1 MSFRHY
7 FYTKGEP
14 WNGMRLWIAPRVLY
28 SLHALLM
35 CSVEITSSGE
45 DRARPFLERTSGKNA
60 EGEDAKG
67 KGAIFVTWHDQTFAF
82 LHLLRDNDLTAI
94 SSQSRSARLHA
105 AWLQLMGINIVWG
118 SAGKREGVQALRAF
132 LPILRDGK
140 IILIAPDGP
149 KGPRHRAQPGI
160 LYMAS
165 RAPALIYPWGLAAT
179 SAWRLKTWDRHLI
192 PKPFSRVH
200 VHLGAPLEVPSTLAR
215 DEIDDWQ
222 ETVNRA
228 LDDAEAA
235 AREQLAALTKVPV
248 AQLA

>member
-7 FYTKGEP
+7 FYTTGEP
-14 WNGMRLWIAPRVLY
+14 WNGMRLWVAPRVLY

-35 CSVEITSSGE
+35 GTVRITSSGE
-45 DRARPFLERTSGKNA
+45 DRARPFRER
-60 EGEDAKG
+60 EEG
-67 KGAIFVTWHDQTFAF
+67 KGAVFVTWHDLTLPF

-94 SSQSRSARLHA
+94 SSRSRSARLNA
-105 AWLQLMGINIVWG
+105 AFLQLMGIEIVWG

-132 LPILRDGK
+132 LPILREGK

-192 PKPFSRVH
+192 PKPFSH
-200 VHLGAPLEVPSTLAR
+200 VHFHMGKPLEVPSTLAR
-215 DEIDDWQ
+215 DEIDNWQ

-228 LDDAEAA
+228 LDDAEAD
-235 AREQLAALTKVPV
+235 ARAHLAQLTKVPL